1 MHPREQAFSGRPQM
15 GLLYR
20 SFIGREGQS
29 PWEGRHSRSAHTRR
43 HILQVARGV
52 SARRPSAAILN
63 RALCAA
69 SGRGPKLRRQP
80 FLTRNS
86 RLRCLV

>member
-1 MHPREQAFSGRPQM
+1 MHPREQASSDRPKM

-20 SFIGREGQS
+20 NLIGREGQS
-29 PWEGRHSRSAHTRR
+29 PWEGRHSCAAHTRE
-43 HILQVARGV
+43 HIMKVACGV
-52 SARRPSAAILN
+52 SARRPSEAILD
-63 RALCAA
+63 RMLCAA
-69 SGRGPKLRRQP
+69 SGRGPKLRCQP